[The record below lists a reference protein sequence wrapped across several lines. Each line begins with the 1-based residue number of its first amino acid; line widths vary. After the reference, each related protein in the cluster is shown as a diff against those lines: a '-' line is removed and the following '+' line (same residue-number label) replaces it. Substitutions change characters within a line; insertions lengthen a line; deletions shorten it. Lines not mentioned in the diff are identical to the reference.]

1 MQARDELFRL
11 NESKQKKLE
20 YTLEWK
26 RNMNREAMQTLEA
39 VESKIKSG
47 FDKGMEARDKTRQ
60 KISQIGERENEM
72 RMKHKEDVERQ
83 EMEKVRNMVE
93 SLAKKDK
100 AVKEFERRKIM
111 KQKEA
116 RNRNVEKSNITVQQL
131 ADEQRRAE

>member
-1 MQARDELFRL
+1 MKARDE
-11 NESKQKKLE
+11 
-20 YTLEWK
+20 
-26 RNMNREAMQTLEA
+26 
-39 VESKIKSG
+39 
-47 FDKGMEARDKTRQ
+47 TRQ

-83 EMEKVRNMVE
+83 EMEKVRSMVE

-100 AVKEFERRKIM
+100 AVKEFERRKIQ

-131 ADEQRRAE
+131 ADEQRRAEQLTREMKRKEKRVQAKLE

>member
-1 MQARDELFRL
+1 MKARDE
-11 NESKQKKLE
+11 
-20 YTLEWK
+20 
-26 RNMNREAMQTLEA
+26 
-39 VESKIKSG
+39 
-47 FDKGMEARDKTRQ
+47 TRQ

-83 EMEKVRNMVE
+83 EMEKVRSMVE

-100 AVKEFERRKIM
+100 AVKEFERRKIQ

-131 ADEQRRAE
+131 ADEQRRAEQLTREMKRKEKRVQAKLEESE